1 MLPVINDGYFENNL
15 KREIASLTK
24 KQKSHFAWL
33 CSVRALPLISVNDF
47 NYWKPEYIG
56 HNSNLNKYS
65 LLKNIFSTL
74 MTIDLSAG
82 IIFDIPFKKVNIF
95 LAGLPYLASDTADY
109 TKFYAENNT
118 NDPIAFQALAAGYA
132 LKAIDLAA
140 EAVYILDNKHTPNE
154 SCDERILFLAQN
166 VNSAFSTI
174 LPSHHS
180 YLKDKLH
187 DLILSDIYKL
197 SQNKTDEFDNDFSI
211 YDGLWR
217 NFQNN
222 LDKIGFNF
230 WFDIYDDLFNNNF
243 NIDKDFLTVRV
254 EEHAK
259 MISEETP
266 TD

>member
-1 MLPVINDGYFENNL
+1 MLPVINDGYFENDI
-15 KREIASLTK
+15 KREIVNLTK
-24 KQKSHFAWL
+24 KQRAHFAWL

-47 NYWKPEYIG
+47 NYWKPDYFG
-56 HNSNLNKYS
+56 QHS
-65 LLKNIFSTL
+65 LLNEYSVFNNLLTTF
-74 MTIDLSAG
+74 MTIDLAAG

-95 LAGLPYLASDTADY
+95 LTGLPDLASDTSKY
-109 TKFYAENNT
+109 TKMYAENNK

-132 LKAIDLAA
+132 IKAIDLAA
-140 EAVYILDNKHTPNE
+140 EAIYIFENKHTPNE
-154 SCDERILFLAQN
+154 SNDERILFLAQN

-187 DLILSDIYKL
+187 DLILSDIYNL
-197 SQNKTDEFDNDFSI
+197 SKNKTDEFDNDFSI

-217 NFQNN
+217 NFKYN
-222 LDKIGFNF
+222 LGKIGFDF

-243 NIDKDFLTVRV
+243 KIDKEFLSVRV
-254 EEHAK
+254 EEHDK

-266 TD
+266 TE

>member
-1 MLPVINDGYFENNL
+1 MGRYSSLNEYSVFNNL
-15 KREIASLTK
+15 LTT
-24 KQKSHFAWL
+24 F
-33 CSVRALPLISVNDF
+33 
-47 NYWKPEYIG
+47 
-56 HNSNLNKYS
+56 
-65 LLKNIFSTL
+65 

-140 EAVYILDNKHTPNE
+140 EIVYIFDNKYTPND
-154 SCDERILFLAQN
+154 SNDERILFLAQN
-166 VNSAFSTI
+166 VNSAFSTV

-197 SQNKTDEFDNDFSI
+197 SKNITDEFDNDFSI
-211 YDGLWR
+211 YDGLWM
-217 NFQNN
+217 NFKNN
-222 LDKIGFNF
+222 LNKIGFDF
-230 WFDIYDDLFNNNF
+230 WFDTYDNLYNNNF
-243 NIDKDFLTVRV
+243 KIDMEYLSIRV
-254 EEHAK
+254 EEYDK
-259 MISEETP
+259 IISEETP
-266 TD
+266 TDWTRRVSDTTFL